1 MRKFDIE
8 GDVINMTLHKMSNK
22 LFFVPRWNIAYRKR
36 LSIEDINFGDRRYE
50 YIPIRSNKRYAFA
63 DPLVYEDK
71 NGSYLFVEA
80 IDKNTGIG
88 EIGVIDFNTG
98 EGDYYPIIKE
108 PFHMSYPYV
117 FCMDNHYYMIPET
130 NHAHQLRV
138 YIAKDYPYKWE
149 LHKILIENIDCVDTT
164 VFRGPDQSM
173 LFVTT
178 SKETDGNYLLFGSLT
193 NDLKMDIYKKD
204 KDANNTL
211 RGAGQFFT
219 LGDHI
224 YRPTQKCTNYYGEA
238 VILNKIS
245 FGEHSVIHE
254 EIGKSITTDSISI
267 RNVNS
272 DYITSIHTLSF
283 CDKYEFIDYSAR
295 VFSLTKPFSIIL
307 RKLRATK

>member
-1 MRKFDIE
+1 
-8 GDVINMTLHKMSNK
+8 MTLHKIVNK

-36 LSIEDINFGDRRYE
+36 ESIEDINFGDRRYE
-50 YIPIRSNKRYAFA
+50 YIPIRPNKRYAFA

-80 IDKNTGIG
+80 IDKKNGVG

-98 EGDYYPIIKE
+98 EGEYHPIIKE
-108 PFHMSYPYV
+108 PFHMSYPFV

-149 LHKILIENIDCVDTT
+149 LHKILTENIDCVDTT
-164 VFRGPDQSM
+164 MFRGPDQSM

-178 SKETDGNYLLFGSLT
+178 SKESDGNYTLFGCFN
-193 NDLKMDIYKKD
+193 NDLELSVYNKEKDIK
-204 KDANNTL
+204 NTF

-219 LGDHI
+219 LGNQI

-254 EIGKSITTDSISI
+254 EIGKSITTDSISVKK
-267 RNVNS
+267 VNS
-272 DYITSIHTLSF
+272 KYITSIHTLSF
-283 CDKYEFIDYSAR
+283 GSKFEFIDYSSR
-295 VFSLTKPFSIIL
+295 VFSFTKPFSIIS
-307 RKLRATK
+307 RKVRASK